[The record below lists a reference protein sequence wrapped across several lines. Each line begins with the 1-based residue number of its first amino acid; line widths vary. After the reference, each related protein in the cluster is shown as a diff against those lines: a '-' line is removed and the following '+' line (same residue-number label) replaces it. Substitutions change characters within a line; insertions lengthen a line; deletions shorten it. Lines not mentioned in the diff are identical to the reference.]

1 MKLLMRK
8 ASEEVIIS
16 SIEQLTPLLDTYEIH
31 DIFLTYVDDFVN
43 KKLAGEL
50 LTHGNINEL
59 DASDTLGHGNRY
71 LYDHNLIHCSTAD
84 EYQFM
89 SELITDAIDDGK
101 EYKYT
106 VSNSEFVR
114 YMIDL
119 SQSAEYDEWEIDSNI
134 NDLLRNNLSNKEE
147 ELPII
152 NTYAELN
159 DKNDTVND
167 KYKANCWRH
176 DNDDEIPVLYING
189 NILYGTPGDIHD
201 SLLEEYGI
209 GKQYDNNI
217 VDLSDYKYTKLDWYD
232 LDNLRIPTARGILFN
247 NVIILLAV
255 YGGYNAKTIAQMI
268 SKLVPDKKVYYHLPV
283 SYHLMR
289 LAKKSFTNHVFDI
302 DLNN

>member
-84 EYQFM
+84 DYQLM

-106 VSNSEFVR
+106 VPNSEFVR

-167 KYKANCWRH
+167 KYKTNCWRH
-176 DNDDEIPVLYING
+176 DNNDEIPILYING
-189 NILYGTPGDIHD
+189 NVLYGTPGDIHD

-268 SKLVPDKKVYYHLPV
+268 NKAAPDKKIYYHLPV

-289 LAKKSFTNHVFDI
+289 LAKKSFTNRVFDI
-302 DLNN
+302 GLNN

>member
-59 DASDTLGHGNRY
+59 DASDTLGHGNQY

-84 EYQFM
+84 DYQLM

-106 VSNSEFVR
+106 VPNSEFVR

-167 KYKANCWRH
+167 KYKTNCWRH
-176 DNDDEIPVLYING
+176 DNNDEIPILYING
-189 NILYGTPGDIHD
+189 NVLYGTPGDIHD

-268 SKLVPDKKVYYHLPV
+268 NKAAPDKKIYYHLPV

-289 LAKKSFTNHVFDI
+289 LAKRTFY
-302 DLNN
+302 